1 MRLAAYPFPI
11 MLGSGS
17 PRRKLLLQ
25 EMGFRFRIK
34 TLPTDESYPDH
45 LEPVGVATYLAQK
58 KSLPLRSELL
68 ENEVLITSDTVVAL
82 DHEIFGKS
90 EYHEE
95 AFEMLRKLSGKTHQ
109 VISGLCVY
117 HNGKELLDYSIT
129 HVTFKVF
136 TDAEL
141 NYYIER
147 YQPFDKAGSY
157 GIQEWIGQI
166 GVEKIEGSYYNVVGL
181 PTEKLWDILWKLT

>member
-1 MRLAAYPFPI
+1 